1 MDYSLS
7 FVTRYKHVQPLG
19 NLIHLVM
26 SGDGRNTYTVKTVEE
41 QCSMQ
46 QGLQQ
51 EGGGFRNVE
60 HTWDCKAF
68 AFHKNGCKH
77 IIAVRI
83 FMGISQ
89 EAKEAKH
96 DIPTCNR
103 PSKEVCLLALMTIVK
118 MLFVDIFRSHFTEHN
133 YFPSHLRLGRKSSAA

>member
-1 MDYSLS
+1 
-7 FVTRYKHVQPLG
+7 
-19 NLIHLVM
+19 M
-26 SGDGRNTYTVKTVEE
+26 SCDGRNTYTVKTVEE
-41 QCSMQ
+41 QCTMQ

-51 EGGGFRNVE
+51 ESAAFRNVE
-60 HTWDCKAF
+60 HTCDCKAF

-96 DIPTCNR
+96 DIPTFNS
-103 PSKEVCLLALMTIVK
+103 PSNEVCLHTLMTIIVK
-118 MLFVDIFRSHFTEHN
+118 LLFVITTRDEFIITSHPT
-133 YFPSHLRLGRKSSAA
+133 